1 MASAL
6 KPEMRVRLLLGD
18 VCCWGDVCHAQT
30 ARCQEL
36 FLFEGV
42 LPGGQSHG
50 QWRFHFY
57 LLPFLL
63 TTPGTAGRSSRKRS
77 GCARNS
83 KELIVG
89 WEQPRLQLEARSLV
103 VLTRM

>member
-18 VCCWGDVCHAQT
+18 VCCWGTCLMHKQLDVKNY
-30 ARCQEL
+30 
-36 FLFEGV
+36 
-42 LPGGQSHG
+42 
-50 QWRFHFY
+50 FY
-57 LLPFLL
+57 SKECCLGASLMDKMAFPFLL